1 MTPAFWLALAFYL
14 LTAAWGIFVAWPFMR
29 DTRAAAVRG
38 LAVSTQTAALLGA
51 LEADARGL
59 LAEARAGLAEIRAA
73 AGAVER
79 RRLDAALTALEGLPT
94 RLEALAGAK
103 AADLLKRM

>member
-73 AGAVER
+73 AGAR